1 MEKND
6 FPYDQW
12 NRLGLVIGIVY
23 TELDAIRA
31 KHKDPKDCLREC
43 LSLWLQQK
51 YETEKYGLPSIE
63 SLANATQEMG
73 LRAVS
78 SGLQKGIAINNN
90 YCIINFNVS
99 VALPPQEEEVMATTR
114 IIVPTPDEISKSLN
128 ELQTKF
134 AALVA
139 NMHRRLADHVK
150 NQKIEL
156 IDIAR
161 FVEEYLGIGGLT
173 NAESIDDLFNRIQ
186 DYYYYLNCPVIKRIA
201 TGFLFKKEDNNLQ
214 EEMRVYSNELE
225 SFRSTKLC
233 DLQSIIPTE
242 LPSSNNDTAVKVVL
256 KFDSQWENQN
266 IKRLESFLSDY
277 FNRSDLFNYIQI
289 NQGCVC
295 ITFLVPRS
303 HFQYLIDVV
312 TPKLKAMRHMGVLQL
327 VINDSVL
334 IDEKDT
340 VSDDES
346 LNEAMQSGDTFEKEL
361 LAGEKIK
368 GKYAVSL
375 YQE

>member
-1 MEKND
+1 MEETG

-12 NRLGLVIGIVY
+12 SRLGLVIGIIY
-23 TELDAIRA
+23 TELGAIRA
-31 KHKDPKDCLREC
+31 KHKDPKDCLTEC
-43 LSLWLQQK
+43 LALWLQRN
-51 YETEKYGLPSIE
+51 YDTEKYGLPSMK
-63 SLANATQEMG
+63 SLATAAQKMG

-78 SGLQKGIAINNN
+78 SGIQEGIAINNN

-99 VALPPQEEEVMATTR
+99 VALPSQAKEAVATTR

-128 ELQTKF
+128 ELLTKF

-139 NMHRRLADHVK
+139 NMRRRLAYHIK

-156 IDIAR
+156 INIAR
-161 FVEEYLGIGGLT
+161 YVEEYLSIGGLT

-186 DYYYYLNCPVIKRIA
+186 NYYYFLNCPVIECIA
-201 TGFLFKKEDNNLQ
+201 TGFLFKEEDNDLQ

-225 SFRSTKLC
+225 SFKSTKLC
-233 DLQSIIPTE
+233 DLQSVIHTA
-242 LPSSNNDTAVKVVL
+242 LPFSSNPTAVKVVL
-256 KFDSQWENQN
+256 KFNSQWENQN
-266 IKRLESFLSDY
+266 IKRLESFLSDF

-289 NQGCVC
+289 ERGCVC
-295 ITFLVPRS
+295 ITFQVPRS

-312 TPKLKAMRHMGVLQL
+312 ARKLKAMHHMGVLQL
-327 VINDSVL
+327 VINDKVL
-334 IDEKDT
+334 IDEKDA

-346 LNEAMQSGDTFEKEL
+346 LTEAVQSDDAFEKEP
-361 LAGEKIK
+361 LAAEKIK
-368 GKYAVSL
+368 GKYAVSS